1 MSLSL
6 IRSHPQTAG
15 EHVGDI
21 LWWTLEDA
29 RVTQDGRGLL
39 PVPASR
45 WVGSC
50 LAALREYLRR
60 PAGKRTTRAGAP
72 RTGSPIDA
80 LVEAAKADRIYSVVR
95 SYLEA
100 LA

>member
-1 MSLSL
+1 MVRLTSPAKTVADCF
-6 IRSHPQTAG
+6 RYRH
-15 EHVGDI
+15 HVG
-21 LWWTLEDA
+21 LA
-29 RVTQDGRGLL
+29 V
-39 PVPASR
+39 A
-45 WVGSC
+45 

-60 PAGKRTTRAGAP
+60 PAGTRTTRSGAA

-95 SYLEA
+95 PYPEA